1 MFVFQEV
8 SIKMENFVMDSV
20 LLSAMIMNF
29 IVPNQRI
36 QKLDVRSLQLVSI
49 KQLISTENSVLT
61 NNVPLYALKLSFI
74 VKVLVFCWVVRKR
87 TSV

>member
-1 MFVFQEV
+1 
-8 SIKMENFVMDSV
+8 MDSV

-29 IVPNQRI
+29 IVPNQLI
-36 QKLDVRSLQLVSI
+36 QKLDVHNLQLVST
-49 KQLISTENSVLT
+49 KLLISTESSVLT
-61 NNVPLYALKLSFI
+61 NNAQLYALKLSFT